1 MKQIV
6 SKNPHMVLFRRGNTM
21 GRNGMD
27 SQPLGQTTPGGEYME
42 QQKITL
48 GQVTY
53 QVSRVYAGTCPAS
66 ELVAER
72 LVKHMAE
79 NPPFDGKHPKVV

>member
-1 MKQIV
+1 M
-6 SKNPHMVLFRRGNTM
+6 GN
-21 GRNGMD
+21 NGMNHKR
-27 SQPLGQTTPGGEYME
+27 PGQTMSGGECME
-42 QQKITL
+42 QQEITL

-53 QVSRVYAGTCPAS
+53 QVSRVYAGTRPAS

-79 NPPFDGKHPKVV
+79 NPPFDEGRTRVV